1 MQTSALA
8 VVVACVFI
16 VLLGLVLAH
25 RRPSEQHRPR
35 IIPTVKMH
43 MAKATDLATSSS
55 SVIIA
60 PWVMSSNVVTLLL
73 KVHRCMVL
81 LVCEDSFEPKIAIDN
96 RA

>member
-1 MQTSALA
+1 
-8 VVVACVFI
+8 
-16 VLLGLVLAH
+16 
-25 RRPSEQHRPR
+25 
-35 IIPTVKMH
+35 MH

-60 PWVMSSNVVTLLL
+60 PWAMSSNVVTLLL

-96 RA
+96 TA